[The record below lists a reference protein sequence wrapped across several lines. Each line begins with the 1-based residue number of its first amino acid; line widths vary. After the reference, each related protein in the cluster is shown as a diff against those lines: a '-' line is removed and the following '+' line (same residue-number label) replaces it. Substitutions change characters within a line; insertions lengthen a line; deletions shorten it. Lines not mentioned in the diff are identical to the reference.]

1 MWVIPV
7 DKEESNHEQ
16 IPKKRSPKQFSLK
29 PYNQSCYLT
38 CKQSKGGI
46 KAVVCGA
53 DNDHDDIDFSGNEFS
68 LDETSS

>member
-29 PYNQSCYLT
+29 PYNQNCYLT

-46 KAVVCGA
+46 KIIVSKVDG
-53 DNDHDDIDFSGNEFS
+53 DDTDFAGIKFR
-68 LDETSS
+68 LDKTSS

>member
-46 KAVVCGA
+46 KIIVSEVDG
-53 DNDHDDIDFSGNEFS
+53 DDTDFPGNKFR
-68 LDETSS
+68 LDKTSS